1 MRTDKL
7 NDQVQAAWDHVFNHM
22 YHEETGI
29 VFDYRTST
37 DPDGAFSHLPTPK
50 EIQAQV
56 PNPCGWDTGM
66 ENGVIFVGLLL
77 DAIANRYKVTKDET
91 LHDYA
96 VKILKGLRLLTS
108 VSGVRG
114 FLARAVHP
122 DGKSFYFES
131 SRDQY
136 TFAVYGMWSYLNC
149 PLCTND
155 EREFLT
161 DTLVAFAEYAEK
173 CVTPE
178 NDYHLLRAD
187 GGRTMV
193 CKMLYSAPHE
203 WTRLPMIYLVA
214 YKASGNSHWLEKYKE
229 IRALC
234 IDGSFEMKEKCGAM
248 DQMQAS
254 LAVLYELE
262 DESYYRSQYETLARR
277 CAEWVECEK
286 ANSLSFLEKSKKEK
300 RTFDD
305 VTPLWRKQEMT
316 YLHFWGAPISGY
328 GYYKPFFKTRSGKT
342 APKLTTI
349 SQYALIEELCPNR
362 HVSEEHARALEG
374 LFALIN
380 FDKHCSESPIH
391 MLQAYWLI
399 QANRP

>member
-1 MRTDKL
+1 MNTL
-7 NDQVQAAWDHVFNHM
+7 NKQVQAAWDHVFNHM

-37 DPDGAFSHLPTPK
+37 APDGAFAHLPTPK
-50 EIQAQV
+50 EVQAQV

-66 ENGVIFVGLLL
+66 ENGAIFVGLLL
-77 DAIANRYKVTKDET
+77 DAIANRYKVTKDES
-91 LHDYA
+91 LHVYA
-96 VKILKGLRLLTS
+96 EKILKGLRLLTS

-114 FLARAVHP
+114 FLARDVHP

-136 TFAVYGMWSYLNC
+136 TFAVYGMWSYLKC
-149 PLCTND
+149 PLCTD
-155 EREFLT
+155 EERTFLT

-214 YKASGNSHWLEKYKE
+214 YKVSGNTHWLEKYEE
-229 IRALC
+229 IRKIC
-234 IDGSFEMKEKCGAM
+234 IDSSFTMKEKCGAM

-262 DESYYRSQYETLARR
+262 EEEPYRSQYEQLAKR
-277 CAEWVECEK
+277 CAEWTEK
-286 ANSLSFLEKSKKEK
+286 ETANSLAYLEEAKTKGWK
-300 RTFDD
+300 FDAP
-305 VTPLWRKQEMT
+305 TALWRNAEMT
-316 YLHFWGAPISGY
+316 YLHFWGGLVSGY
-328 GYYKPFFKTRSGKT
+328 GYFKPFFKERNGST
-342 APKLTTI
+342 PLKLSQI
-349 SQYALIEELCPNR
+349 SQYAMIEEVCPNR
-362 HVSEEHARALEG
+362 QASKDHEVCLNE
-374 LFALIN
+374 LFKLVDFEN
-380 FDKHCSESPIH
+380 HCTESPIR

-399 QANRP
+399 QANRI

>member
-1 MRTDKL
+1 MSSLER
-7 NDQVQAAWDHVFNHM
+7 QVQAAWDHIFNHM
-22 YHEETGI
+22 YHEGTGI

-37 DPDGAFSHLPTPK
+37 APDGAFAHLPTPK

-66 ENGVIFVGLLL
+66 ENGAIFVGLLL
-77 DAIANRYKVTKDET
+77 DAIANRYKVTKDEN
-91 LHDYA
+91 LHEYA

-108 VSGVRG
+108 VSGIRG
-114 FLARAVHP
+114 FLARDVHP

-149 PLCTND
+149 SLCTA
-155 EREFLT
+155 EEKEFLS
-161 DTLVAFAEYAEK
+161 DTLVAFAQYAEK

-203 WTRLPMIYLVA
+203 WTRLPMMYLVA
-214 YKASGNSHWLEKYKE
+214 YKVSGNEHWLEKYKE
-229 IRALC
+229 IRKIC
-234 IDGSFEMKEKCGAM
+234 IDGSYTMTEKCGAM
-248 DQMQAS
+248 DQMQIS

-262 DESYYRSQYETLARR
+262 DDPAYRSQYEALAKR
-277 CAEWVECEK
+277 CAEWTELERES
-286 ANSLSFLEKSKKEK
+286 SLSFLEESKKLNRK
-300 RTFDD
+300 FDE
-305 VTPLWRKQEMT
+305 VTPLWRSQKMT

-328 GYYKPFFKTRSGKT
+328 GYYKPFFETLNGSNPMMLGKIT
-342 APKLTTI
+342 
-349 SQYALIEELCPNR
+349 QYALIEELCPNR
-362 HVSEEHARALEG
+362 HVSKEHARVLDE
-374 LFALIN
+374 LFTLVDFEN
-380 FDKHCSESPIH
+380 HCTEAPIR

-399 QANRP
+399 QAHER